1 MKKSKLII
9 TLGALI
15 LGVILILAVLLAMIL
30 SALLGQK
37 VLLVITTE
45 SYEAV
50 YDATPLTYHKWSL
63 AEGNLKN
70 GHTLYVT
77 VTGTQTDVG
86 QCENTVSVVCFVVCI
101 AASIPLCM
109 EDTGMLTA
117 VILLSLVYTAASM
130 INTSILSIFP
140 LSYLKTGNVAS
151 VSGIMD
157 FATYLGGGVASMI
170 YGVVIAAFGYVP
182 MFVSWIVISA
192 ISVLMLIKIN
202 RDRKAEV

>member
-1 MKKSKLII
+1 MLLAHFLNAGYGLCLVFNRPD
-9 TLGALI
+9 TAYEAGALFYK
-15 LGVILILAVLLAMIL
+15 LCR
-30 SALLGQK
+30 
-37 VLLVITTE
+37 E
-45 SYEAV
+45 R
-50 YDATPLTYHKWSL
+50 
-63 AEGNLKN
+63 
-70 GHTLYVT
+70 
-77 VTGTQTDVG
+77 
-86 QCENTVSVVCFVVCI
+86 ENTVSIVGFVVCI
-101 AASIPLCM
+101 AASVLLCV
-109 EDTGMLTA
+109 ESIGMLSA

-157 FATYLGGGVASMI
+157 FATYLGGGIASMI

-202 RDRKAEV
+202 QDRSIEE